1 MKGRWSPNTF
11 PSTRKIVELLF
22 IVGYILIVLL
32 QLNNHEQN
40 LWFGFFVADKMTLH
54 IPDVALEPEVNE
66 LCSSPE
72 TVEKLEQC
80 VMNWQTSITVV
91 LEEQQHKK
99 PQVCGS
105 AMFRVSQMAWLT
117 KL

>member
-1 MKGRWSPNTF
+1 M
-11 PSTRKIVELLF
+11 E
-22 IVGYILIVLL
+22 YILNVLL
-32 QLNNHEQN
+32 QLNDHEQN
-40 LWFGFFVADKMTLH
+40 LQFGLFVADKITLH
-54 IPDVALEPEVNE
+54 IPDVDLEPEVNE
-66 LCSSPE
+66 LFSSPE

-80 VMNWQTSITVV
+80 VMNWQTNITVV

-105 AMFRVSQMAWLT
+105 AMFRVSQMAGLA

>member
-1 MKGRWSPNTF
+1 M
-11 PSTRKIVELLF
+11 E
-22 IVGYILIVLL
+22 YILNVLL
-32 QLNNHEQN
+32 QLNDHEQN
-40 LWFGFFVADKMTLH
+40 LRFGLFVADKITLH
-54 IPDVALEPEVNE
+54 IPDVDLELEVNE
-66 LCSSPE
+66 LFSSPE

-80 VMNWQTSITVV
+80 VMNWQTNITVV

-105 AMFRVSQMAWLT
+105 AMFRVSQMAGLA

>member
-1 MKGRWSPNTF
+1 MVWD
-11 PSTRKIVELLF
+11 
-22 IVGYILIVLL
+22 
-32 QLNNHEQN
+32 
-40 LWFGFFVADKMTLH
+40 FFVADKMTLH
-54 IPDVALEPEVNE
+54 IPDVDLEAEVNE

-72 TVEKLEQC
+72 TLEKLEQC

-105 AMFRVSQMAWLT
+105 TMFRVPQMALVEDNI
-117 KL
+117 KVSHGPHMNEC

>member
-1 MKGRWSPNTF
+1 MWKADGYQ
-11 PSTRKIVELLF
+11 TRRQVPEKYLNRYLCGKYFDCV
-22 IVGYILIVLL
+22 VA
-32 QLNNHEQN
+32 LNNHERN

-54 IPDVALEPEVNE
+54 IPDVDLEPEVNE
-66 LCSSPE
+66 LFSSPE

-80 VMNWQTSITVV
+80 VMNWQTNITVV

-105 AMFRVSQMAWLT
+105 AMFRVSQTAGLA